1 MLSLIRERHMFATTL
16 SRIATIAT
24 LAITLGTVHLAKSVV
39 ADGKPLPAGTY
50 QIRVTDEGPAP
61 AAGQSA
67 DSEKWVEF
75 LQGGKVVGREVAS
88 IIPQSEIAEHVK
100 GPMPKANGSRV
111 DNLKGGDYVRVWIH
125 KADKHYLINL
135 GAGK

>member
-1 MLSLIRERHMFATTL
+1 
-16 SRIATIAT
+16 
-24 LAITLGTVHLAKSVV
+24 
-39 ADGKPLPAGTY
+39 
-50 QIRVTDEGPAP
+50 
-61 AAGQSA
+61 
-67 DSEKWVEF
+67 
-75 LQGGKVVGREVAS
+75 VAS

-100 GPMPKANGSRV
+100 SPMPKGQGSRV